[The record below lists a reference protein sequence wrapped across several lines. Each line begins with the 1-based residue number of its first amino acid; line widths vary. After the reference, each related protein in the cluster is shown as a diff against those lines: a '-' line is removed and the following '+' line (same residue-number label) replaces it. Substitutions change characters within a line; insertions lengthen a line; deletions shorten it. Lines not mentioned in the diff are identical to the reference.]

1 MKKLITPLVLAL
13 VLASCSSDDDNTDN
27 NNNNNNQTVDAP
39 ATYLF
44 TRNGENTVSYSGQ
57 SQRIAM
63 AEELISALKDET
75 RDEVSLDAMFAHV
88 EGDQDFSDPDM
99 LELNASSKNVRSKT
113 AGSADYFSSNSTD
126 ANAIKA
132 DFDSWISSQVNDVF
146 PNWENTASPGNA
158 GLAQELGGSIRYV
171 NQKGLEYNQAFAKS
185 LNGAFLA
192 DQICNNYLS
201 SAVLDAGDNV
211 TNNDNDVLVDGK
223 DYTTMEHK
231 WDEAFGY
238 LYGAE
243 EDETSPVL
251 GVDSFLNKYLDKVEG
266 DSDFAGIAD
275 DIYNAFKLGR
285 AAIVAKNYTVR
296 DEQVEILREKIS
308 MIIGIRAVYYLQ
320 GGKSE
325 IANEDL
331 PSAFHDLSEGF
342 GFIYSLQFTR
352 NPMTDAPY
360 VSKSM
365 VDGYINTL
373 MEGDGFW
380 DVTAETLDQMS
391 EDIAAEFGFT
401 VDQAAN

>member
-1 MKKLITPLVLAL
+1 MKKIFTLLLLSVTFI
-13 VLASCSSDDDNTDN
+13 SCSSDDDNTDN
-27 NNNNNNQTVDAP
+27 NNNQSVDAP
-39 ATYLF
+39 ANYQF
-44 TRNGENTVSYSGQ
+44 TRNGNNTVSYSGQ
-57 SQRIAM
+57 TQRIAM
-63 AEELISALKDET
+63 AEELISALKDPT
-75 RDEVSLDAMFAHV
+75 RDQESLNTMFAHV

-113 AGSADYFSSNSTD
+113 AASADYFSSNSTD

-132 DFDSWISSQVNDVF
+132 NFDSWISSQVNDVF
-146 PNWENTASPGNA
+146 PNWGNTASPGNA

-171 NQKGLEYNQAFAKS
+171 NEKGLEYNQAFAKS

-201 SAVLDAGDNV
+201 TAVLDAGDNV

-243 EDETSPVL
+243 EDETAPVL
-251 GVDSFLNKYLDKVEG
+251 EADSFLSKYLYKVED
-266 DSDFAGIAD
+266 DSDFTGIAD
-275 DIYNAFKLGR
+275 DIYDAFKLGR

-325 IANEDL
+325 IANGDL

-360 VSKSM
+360 VSKST
-365 VDGYINTL
+365 VDSYIDTL
-373 MEGDGFW
+373 MEDNGFW
-380 DVTAETLDQMS
+380 DVTPETLDQMS

-401 VDQAAN
+401 VEQAAN

>member
-1 MKKLITPLVLAL
+1 MKKIFTLLLLSVTFI
-13 VLASCSSDDDNTDN
+13 SCSSDDDNTDN
-27 NNNNNNQTVDAP
+27 NNNQNVDAP
-39 ATYLF
+39 ATYQF
-44 TRNGENTVSYSGQ
+44 TRNGNNTVSYSGQ
-57 SQRIAM
+57 TQRIAM
-63 AEELISALKDET
+63 AEELISALKDQN
-75 RDEVSLDAMFAHV
+75 RDEASLDAMFAHA
-88 EGDQDFSDPDM
+88 EGDQDFSDPNM
-99 LELNASSKNVRSKT
+99 LDLNASSKNVRSKT
-113 AGSADYFSSNSTD
+113 AASKDYFDSNSTD

-132 DFDSWISSQVNDVF
+132 NFDSWISSQVNDVF
-146 PNWENTASPGNA
+146 PNWGNTASPGNA

-171 NQKGLEYNQAFAKS
+171 NEKGLEYNQAVAKS
-185 LNGAFLA
+185 FNGAFLA

-211 TNNDNDVLVDGK
+211 DNNDNDVLDVGK
-223 DYTTMEHK
+223 NYTTMEHK

-243 EDETSPVL
+243 EDETAPVL
-251 GVDSFLNKYLDKVEG
+251 EADSFLSKYLYKVEA
-266 DSDFAGIAD
+266 DSDFTGIAD
-275 DIYNAFKLGR
+275 DIYDAFKLGR

-325 IANEDL
+325 IANGDL

-365 VDGYINTL
+365 VDGYIDTL
-373 MEGDGFW
+373 MEDNGFW

>member
-1 MKKLITPLVLAL
+1 MKKIFTILISAL
-13 VLASCSSDDDNTDN
+13 VLISCSSDDDNN
-27 NNNNNNQTVDAP
+27 NGNNNNNQNVDAP
-39 ATYLF
+39 ATYQF

-57 SQRIAM
+57 TQRIAM
-63 AEELISALKDET
+63 AEELISALKDPT
-75 RDEVSLDAMFAHV
+75 RDQESLNTMFAHV
-88 EGDQDFSDPDM
+88 EGDQDFSDPNM

-113 AGSADYFSSNSTD
+113 AASADYFSSNSTD

-132 DFDSWISSQVNDVF
+132 NFDSWISSQVNDVF
-146 PNWENTASPGNA
+146 PNWGNTASPGNA

-171 NQKGLEYNQAFAKS
+171 NEKGLEYNQAVAKS
-185 LNGAFLA
+185 FNGAFLA

-211 TNNDNDVLVDGK
+211 DNNDNDVLDVGK
-223 DYTTMEHK
+223 NYTTMEHK

-243 EDETSPVL
+243 EDETAPVL
-251 GVDSFLNKYLDKVEG
+251 EADSFLSKYLYKVEA
-266 DSDFAGIAD
+266 DSDFTGIAD
-275 DIYNAFKLGR
+275 DIYDAFKLGR

-325 IANEDL
+325 IANGDL

-365 VDGYINTL
+365 VDGYIDTL
-373 MEGDGFW
+373 MEDNGFW
-380 DVTAETLDQMS
+380 DVTPETLDQMS

-401 VDQAAN
+401 VEQAAN

>member
-1 MKKLITPLVLAL
+1 VKKIFTLLLLSVTFI
-13 VLASCSSDDDNTDN
+13 SCSSDDDNTDN
-27 NNNNNNQTVDAP
+27 NNNQNVDAP
-39 ATYLF
+39 ATYQF
-44 TRNGENTVSYSGQ
+44 TRNGNNTVSYSGQ
-57 SQRIAM
+57 TQRIAM
-63 AEELISALKDET
+63 AEELISALKDQN
-75 RDEVSLDAMFAHV
+75 RDEASLDAMFAHA
-88 EGDQDFSDPDM
+88 EGDQDFSDPNM
-99 LELNASSKNVRSKT
+99 LDLNASSKNVRSKT
-113 AGSADYFSSNSTD
+113 AASKDYFDSNSTD

-132 DFDSWISSQVNDVF
+132 NFDSWISSQVNDVF
-146 PNWENTASPGNA
+146 PNWGNTASPGNA

-171 NQKGLEYNQAFAKS
+171 NEKGLEYNQAVAKS
-185 LNGAFLA
+185 FNGAFLA

-211 TNNDNDVLVDGK
+211 DNNDNDVLDVGK
-223 DYTTMEHK
+223 NYTTMEHK

-243 EDETSPVL
+243 EDETAPVL
-251 GVDSFLNKYLDKVEG
+251 EADSFLSKYLYKVEA
-266 DSDFAGIAD
+266 DSDFTGIAD
-275 DIYNAFKLGR
+275 DIYDAFKLGR

-325 IANEDL
+325 IANGDL

-365 VDGYINTL
+365 VDGYIDTL
-373 MEGDGFW
+373 MEDNGFW
-380 DVTAETLDQMS
+380 DVTPETLDQMS

-401 VDQAAN
+401 VEQAAN

>member
-1 MKKLITPLVLAL
+1 MKKIFTLLLLSVTFI
-13 VLASCSSDDDNTDN
+13 SCSSDDDNTDN
-27 NNNNNNQTVDAP
+27 NNNQNVDAP
-39 ATYLF
+39 ATYQF
-44 TRNGENTVSYSGQ
+44 TRNGNNTVSYSGQ
-57 SQRIAM
+57 TQRIAM
-63 AEELISALKDET
+63 AEELISALKDQN
-75 RDEVSLDAMFAHV
+75 RDEASLDAMFAHT
-88 EGDQDFSDPDM
+88 EGDQDFSDPNM
-99 LELNASSKNVRSKT
+99 LDLNASSKNVRSKT
-113 AGSADYFSSNSTD
+113 AASKDYFDSNSTD

-132 DFDSWISSQVNDVF
+132 NFDSWISSQVNDVF
-146 PNWENTASPGNA
+146 PNWGNTASPGNA

-171 NQKGLEYNQAFAKS
+171 NEKGLEYNQAVAKS
-185 LNGAFLA
+185 FNGAFLA

-211 TNNDNDVLVDGK
+211 DNNDNDVLDVGK
-223 DYTTMEHK
+223 NYTTMEHK

-243 EDETSPVL
+243 EDETAPVL
-251 GVDSFLNKYLDKVEG
+251 EADSFLSKYLYKVEA
-266 DSDFAGIAD
+266 DSDFTGIAD
-275 DIYNAFKLGR
+275 DIYDAFKLGR

-325 IANEDL
+325 IANGDL

-365 VDGYINTL
+365 VDGYIDTL
-373 MEGDGFW
+373 MEDNGFW
-380 DVTAETLDQMS
+380 DVTPETLDQMS

>member
-1 MKKLITPLVLAL
+1 MKKIFTLLLLSVTFI
-13 VLASCSSDDDNTDN
+13 SCSSDDDNTDN
-27 NNNNNNQTVDAP
+27 NNNQSVDAP
-39 ATYLF
+39 ANYQF
-44 TRNGENTVSYSGQ
+44 TRNGNNTVSYSGQ
-57 SQRIAM
+57 TQRIAM
-63 AEELISALKDET
+63 AEELISALKDPT
-75 RDEVSLDAMFAHV
+75 RDQESLNTMFAHV

-113 AGSADYFSSNSTD
+113 AASADYFSSNSTD

-132 DFDSWISSQVNDVF
+132 NFDSWISSQVNDVF
-146 PNWENTASPGNA
+146 PNWGNTASPGNA

-171 NQKGLEYNQAFAKS
+171 NEKGLEYNQAFAKS

-201 SAVLDAGDNV
+201 AAVLDAGDNV

-223 DYTTMEHK
+223 NYTTMEHK

-243 EDETSPVL
+243 EDETAPVL
-251 GVDSFLNKYLDKVEG
+251 EADSFLSKYLYKVEA
-266 DSDFAGIAD
+266 DSDFTGIAD
-275 DIYNAFKLGR
+275 DIYDAFKLGR

-325 IANEDL
+325 IANGDL

-373 MEGDGFW
+373 MEDNGFW
-380 DVTAETLDQMS
+380 DVTPETLDQMS

-401 VDQAAN
+401 VEQAAN

>member
-1 MKKLITPLVLAL
+1 MKKIFTLLLLSVTFI
-13 VLASCSSDDDNTDN
+13 SCSSDDDNTDN
-27 NNNNNNQTVDAP
+27 NNNQSVDAP
-39 ATYLF
+39 ANYQF
-44 TRNGENTVSYSGQ
+44 TRNGNNTVSYSGQ
-57 SQRIAM
+57 TQRIAM
-63 AEELISALKDET
+63 AEELISALKDPT
-75 RDEVSLDAMFAHV
+75 RDQESLNTMFAHV

-113 AGSADYFSSNSTD
+113 AASADYFSSNSTD

-132 DFDSWISSQVNDVF
+132 NFDSWISSQVNDVF
-146 PNWENTASPGNA
+146 PNWGNTASPGNA

-171 NQKGLEYNQAFAKS
+171 NEKGLEYNQAFAKS

-201 SAVLDAGDNV
+201 TAVLDAGDNV

-243 EDETSPVL
+243 EDETAPVL
-251 GVDSFLNKYLDKVEG
+251 EADSFLSKYLYKVEA
-266 DSDFAGIAD
+266 DSDFTGIAD
-275 DIYNAFKLGR
+275 DIYDAFKLGR

-325 IANEDL
+325 IANGDL

-360 VSKSM
+360 VSKST
-365 VDGYINTL
+365 VDSYIDTL
-373 MEGDGFW
+373 MEDNGFW
-380 DVTAETLDQMS
+380 DVTPETLDQMS

-401 VDQAAN
+401 VEQAAN

>member
-1 MKKLITPLVLAL
+1 MKKIFTLLLLSVTFI
-13 VLASCSSDDDNTDN
+13 SCSSDDDNTDN
-27 NNNNNNQTVDAP
+27 NNNQSVDAP
-39 ATYLF
+39 ANYQF
-44 TRNGENTVSYSGQ
+44 TRNGNNTVSYSGQ
-57 SQRIAM
+57 TQRIAM
-63 AEELISALKDET
+63 AEELISALKDPT
-75 RDEVSLDAMFAHV
+75 RDQESLNTMFAHV

-113 AGSADYFSSNSTD
+113 AASADYFSSNSTD

-132 DFDSWISSQVNDVF
+132 NFDSWISSQVNDVF
-146 PNWENTASPGNA
+146 PNWGNTASPGNA

-171 NQKGLEYNQAFAKS
+171 NEKGLEYNQAFAKS

-201 SAVLDAGDNV
+201 AAVLDAGDNV
-211 TNNDNDVLVDGK
+211 SNNDNDVIVDGK

-243 EDETSPVL
+243 EDETAPVL
-251 GVDSFLNKYLDKVEG
+251 EADSFLSKYLYKVED
-266 DSDFAGIAD
+266 DSDFTGIAD
-275 DIYNAFKLGR
+275 DIYDAFKLGR

-325 IANEDL
+325 IANGDL

-360 VSKSM
+360 VSKST
-365 VDGYINTL
+365 VDSYIDTL
-373 MEGDGFW
+373 MEDNGFW
-380 DVTAETLDQMS
+380 DVTPETLDQMS

-401 VDQAAN
+401 VEQAAN

>member
-1 MKKLITPLVLAL
+1 MKKIFTLLLLSVALI
-13 VLASCSSDDDNTDN
+13 SCSSDDDNTDN
-27 NNNNNNQTVDAP
+27 NNNQSVDAP
-39 ATYLF
+39 ANYQF
-44 TRNGENTVSYSGQ
+44 TRNGNNTVSYSGQ
-57 SQRIAM
+57 TQRIAM
-63 AEELISALKDET
+63 AEELISALKDPT
-75 RDEVSLDAMFAHV
+75 RDQESLNAMFAHV
-88 EGDQDFSDPDM
+88 EGDQDFSDLDM

-113 AGSADYFSSNSTD
+113 AASADYFSSNSTD

-132 DFDSWISSQVNDVF
+132 NFDSWISSQANDVF
-146 PNWENTASPGNA
+146 PNWGNTASPGNA

-171 NQKGLEYNQAFAKS
+171 NEKGLEYNQAFAKS

-201 SAVLDAGDNV
+201 AAVLDAGDNV

-243 EDETSPVL
+243 EDETAPVL
-251 GVDSFLNKYLDKVEG
+251 EADSFLSKYLYKVEA
-266 DSDFAGIAD
+266 DSDFTGIAD
-275 DIYNAFKLGR
+275 DIYDAFKLGR

-365 VDGYINTL
+365 VDGYIDTL
-373 MEGDGFW
+373 MEGNGFW
-380 DVTAETLDQMS
+380 DVTPETLDQMS

-401 VDQAAN
+401 VEQAAN

>member
-1 MKKLITPLVLAL
+1 MKKIFTLLILSIAFI
-13 VLASCSSDDDNTDN
+13 SCSSDDDNTDN
-27 NNNNNNQTVDAP
+27 NNNQSVDTP
-39 ATYLF
+39 ANYQF
-44 TRNGENTVSYSGQ
+44 TRNGNNTVSYSGQ
-57 SQRIAM
+57 TQRIAM
-63 AEELISALKDET
+63 AEELISALKDPT
-75 RDEVSLDAMFAHV
+75 RNQESLNAMFTHV
-88 EGDQDFSDPDM
+88 EGDQDFNDPDM
-99 LELNASSKNVRSKT
+99 LELNASSKNIRSKT
-113 AGSADYFSSNSTD
+113 AASADYFSSNSTD

-132 DFDSWISSQVNDVF
+132 NFDSWISSQANDVF
-146 PNWENTASPGNA
+146 PNWGNTASPGNA

-171 NQKGLEYNQAFAKS
+171 NEKGLEYNQAFAKS

-201 SAVLDAGDNV
+201 AAVLDAGDNV
-211 TNNDNDVLVDGK
+211 SNNDNDVLVDGK

-243 EDETSPVL
+243 EDETAPVL
-251 GVDSFLNKYLDKVEG
+251 EADSFLSKYLYKVEA
-266 DSDFAGIAD
+266 DSDFTGIAD
-275 DIYNAFKLGR
+275 DIYDAFKLGR

-296 DEQVEILREKIS
+296 DEQIEILREKIS

-352 NPMTDAPY
+352 NPMTDTPY

-365 VDGYINTL
+365 VDGYIDTL
-373 MEGDGFW
+373 MEGNGFW
-380 DVTAETLDQMS
+380 DVTLETLDQMS
-391 EDIAAEFGFT
+391 ENIAAEFGFT
-401 VDQAAN
+401 VEQAAN

>member
-1 MKKLITPLVLAL
+1 MKKIFTLLLLSVTFI
-13 VLASCSSDDDNTDN
+13 SCSSDDDNTDN
-27 NNNNNNQTVDAP
+27 NNNQSVDAP
-39 ATYLF
+39 ANYQF
-44 TRNGENTVSYSGQ
+44 TRNGNNTVSYSGQ
-57 SQRIAM
+57 TQRIAM
-63 AEELISALKDET
+63 AEELISALKDPT
-75 RDEVSLDAMFAHV
+75 RDQESLNTMFAHV

-113 AGSADYFSSNSTD
+113 AASADYFSSNSTD

-132 DFDSWISSQVNDVF
+132 NFDSWISSQVNDVF
-146 PNWENTASPGNA
+146 PNWGNTASPGNA

-171 NQKGLEYNQAFAKS
+171 NEKGLEYNQAFAKS

-201 SAVLDAGDNV
+201 AAVLDAGDNV

-243 EDETSPVL
+243 EDETAPVL
-251 GVDSFLNKYLDKVEG
+251 EADSFLSKYLYKVEA
-266 DSDFAGIAD
+266 DSDFTGIAD
-275 DIYNAFKLGR
+275 DIYDAFKLGR

-325 IANEDL
+325 IANGDL

-360 VSKSM
+360 VSKST
-365 VDGYINTL
+365 VDSYIDTL
-373 MEGDGFW
+373 MEDNGFW
-380 DVTAETLDQMS
+380 DVTPETLDQMS

-401 VDQAAN
+401 VEQAAN

>member
-1 MKKLITPLVLAL
+1 MKKIFTLLLLSVTFI
-13 VLASCSSDDDNTDN
+13 SCSSDDDNTDN
-27 NNNNNNQTVDAP
+27 NNNQSVDAP
-39 ATYLF
+39 ANYQF
-44 TRNGENTVSYSGQ
+44 TRNGNNTVSYSGQ
-57 SQRIAM
+57 TQRIAM
-63 AEELISALKDET
+63 AEELISALKDPT
-75 RDEVSLDAMFAHV
+75 RDQESLNTMFAHV

-113 AGSADYFSSNSTD
+113 AASADYFSSNSTD

-132 DFDSWISSQVNDVF
+132 NFDSWISSQVNDVF
-146 PNWENTASPGNA
+146 PNWGNTASPGNA

-171 NQKGLEYNQAFAKS
+171 NEKGLEYNQAFAKS

-201 SAVLDAGDNV
+201 TAVLDAGDNV

-243 EDETSPVL
+243 EDETAPVL
-251 GVDSFLNKYLDKVEG
+251 EADSFLSKYLYKVEA
-266 DSDFAGIAD
+266 DSDFTGIAD
-275 DIYNAFKLGR
+275 DIYDAFKLGR

-325 IANEDL
+325 IANGDL

-373 MEGDGFW
+373 MEDNGFW
-380 DVTAETLDQMS
+380 DVTPETLDQMS

-401 VDQAAN
+401 VEQAAN

>member
-1 MKKLITPLVLAL
+1 MKKIFTLLILSIAFI
-13 VLASCSSDDDNTDN
+13 SCSSDDDNTDN
-27 NNNNNNQTVDAP
+27 NNNQSVDTP
-39 ATYLF
+39 ANYQF
-44 TRNGENTVSYSGQ
+44 TRNGNNTVSYSGQ
-57 SQRIAM
+57 TQRIAM
-63 AEELISALKDET
+63 AEELISALKDPT
-75 RDEVSLDAMFAHV
+75 RNQESLNAMFTHV
-88 EGDQDFSDPDM
+88 EGDQDFNDPDM
-99 LELNASSKNVRSKT
+99 LELNASSKNIRSKT
-113 AGSADYFSSNSTD
+113 AASADYFSSNSTD

-132 DFDSWISSQVNDVF
+132 NFDSWISSQVNDVF
-146 PNWENTASPGNA
+146 PNWGNTASPGNA

-171 NQKGLEYNQAFAKS
+171 NEKGLEYNQAFAKS

-201 SAVLDAGDNV
+201 AAVLDAGDNV
-211 TNNDNDVLVDGK
+211 SNNDNDVLVDGK

-243 EDETSPVL
+243 EDETEPVL
-251 GVDSFLNKYLDKVEG
+251 EADSFLSKYLYKVEA
-266 DSDFAGIAD
+266 DSDFTGIAD
-275 DIYNAFKLGR
+275 DIYDAFKLGR

-296 DEQVEILREKIS
+296 DEQIEILREKIS

-352 NPMTDAPY
+352 NPMTDTPY

-365 VDGYINTL
+365 VDGYIDTL
-373 MEGDGFW
+373 MEGNGFW
-380 DVTAETLDQMS
+380 DVTPETLDQMS
-391 EDIAAEFGFT
+391 ENIAAEFGFT
-401 VDQAAN
+401 VEQAAN

>member
-1 MKKLITPLVLAL
+1 MKKIFTLLLLSVTFI
-13 VLASCSSDDDNTDN
+13 SCSSDDDNTDN
-27 NNNNNNQTVDAP
+27 NNNQNVDAP
-39 ATYLF
+39 ATYQF
-44 TRNGENTVSYSGQ
+44 TRNGNNTVSYSGQ
-57 SQRIAM
+57 TQRIAM
-63 AEELISALKDET
+63 AEELISALKDQN
-75 RDEVSLDAMFAHV
+75 RDEASLDAMFAHA
-88 EGDQDFSDPDM
+88 EGDQDFSDPNM
-99 LELNASSKNVRSKT
+99 LDLNASSKNVRSKT
-113 AGSADYFSSNSTD
+113 AASKDYFDSNSTD

-132 DFDSWISSQVNDVF
+132 NFDSWISSQVNDVF
-146 PNWENTASPGNA
+146 PNWGNTASPGNA

-171 NQKGLEYNQAFAKS
+171 NEKGLEYNQAVAKS
-185 LNGAFLA
+185 FNGAFLA

-211 TNNDNDVLVDGK
+211 DNNDNDVLDVGK
-223 DYTTMEHK
+223 NYTTMEHK

-243 EDETSPVL
+243 EDETAPVL
-251 GVDSFLNKYLDKVEG
+251 EADSFLSKYLYKVEA
-266 DSDFAGIAD
+266 DSDFTGIAD
-275 DIYNAFKLGR
+275 DIYDAFKLGR

-325 IANEDL
+325 IANGDL

-365 VDGYINTL
+365 VDGYIDTL
-373 MEGDGFW
+373 MEDNGFW
-380 DVTAETLDQMS
+380 DVTPETLDQMS

-401 VDQAAN
+401 VEQAAN

>member
-1 MKKLITPLVLAL
+1 MKKIFTLLLLSVALI
-13 VLASCSSDDDNTDN
+13 SCSSDDDNTDN
-27 NNNNNNQTVDAP
+27 NNNQSVDAP
-39 ATYLF
+39 ANYQF
-44 TRNGENTVSYSGQ
+44 TRNGNNTVSYSGQ
-57 SQRIAM
+57 TQRIAM
-63 AEELISALKDET
+63 AEELISALKDPT
-75 RDEVSLDAMFAHV
+75 RDQESLNAMFAHV
-88 EGDQDFSDPDM
+88 EGDQDFSDLDM

-113 AGSADYFSSNSTD
+113 AASADYFSSNSTD

-132 DFDSWISSQVNDVF
+132 NFDSWISSQANDVF
-146 PNWENTASPGNA
+146 PNWGNTASPGNA

-171 NQKGLEYNQAFAKS
+171 NEKGLEYNQAFAKS

-201 SAVLDAGDNV
+201 AAVLDAGDNV
-211 TNNDNDVLVDGK
+211 TNNDDDVLVDGK
-223 DYTTMEHK
+223 NYTTMEHK

-243 EDETSPVL
+243 EDETAPVL
-251 GVDSFLNKYLDKVEG
+251 EADSFLSKYLYKVEA
-266 DSDFAGIAD
+266 DSDFTGIAD
-275 DIYNAFKLGR
+275 DIYDAFKLGR

-365 VDGYINTL
+365 VDGYIDTL
-373 MEGDGFW
+373 MEGNGFW
-380 DVTAETLDQMS
+380 DVTPETLDQMS

-401 VDQAAN
+401 VEQAAN

>member
-1 MKKLITPLVLAL
+1 LKKIFTLLLLSVAFI
-13 VLASCSSDDDNTDN
+13 SCSSDDDNTDN
-27 NNNNNNQTVDAP
+27 SNSQSVDAP
-39 ATYLF
+39 ANYQF
-44 TRNGENTVSYSGQ
+44 TRNGNNTVSYSGQ
-57 SQRIAM
+57 TQRIAM
-63 AEELISALKDET
+63 AEELISALKDPT
-75 RDEVSLDAMFAHV
+75 RDQESLNAMFAHV

-113 AGSADYFSSNSTD
+113 AASADYFSSNSTD

-132 DFDSWISSQVNDVF
+132 NFDSWISSQVNDVF
-146 PNWENTASPGNA
+146 PNWGNTASPGNA

-171 NQKGLEYNQAFAKS
+171 NEKGLEYNQAFAKS

-201 SAVLDAGDNV
+201 AAVLDAGDNV

-243 EDETSPVL
+243 EDETAPVL
-251 GVDSFLNKYLDKVEG
+251 EADSFLSKYLYKVED
-266 DSDFAGIAD
+266 DSDFTGIAD
-275 DIYNAFKLGR
+275 DIYDAFKLGR

-325 IANEDL
+325 IANGDL

-365 VDGYINTL
+365 VDGYIDTL
-373 MEGDGFW
+373 MEDNGFW
-380 DVTAETLDQMS
+380 DVTPETLDQMS

>member
-1 MKKLITPLVLAL
+1 MKKIFTLLLLSVAFI
-13 VLASCSSDDDNTDN
+13 SCSSDDDNTDN
-27 NNNNNNQTVDAP
+27 NNNQSVDAP
-39 ATYLF
+39 ANYQF
-44 TRNGENTVSYSGQ
+44 TRNGNNTVSYSGQ
-57 SQRIAM
+57 TQRIAM
-63 AEELISALKDET
+63 AEELISALKDPT
-75 RDEVSLDAMFAHV
+75 RDQESLNAMFAHV
-88 EGDQDFSDPDM
+88 EGDQDFSDLDM

-113 AGSADYFSSNSTD
+113 AASADYFSSNSTD

-132 DFDSWISSQVNDVF
+132 NFDSWISSQANDVF
-146 PNWENTASPGNA
+146 PNWGNTASPGNA

-171 NQKGLEYNQAFAKS
+171 NEKGLEYNQAFAKS

-201 SAVLDAGDNV
+201 AAVLDAGDNV

-243 EDETSPVL
+243 EDETAPVL
-251 GVDSFLNKYLDKVEG
+251 EADSFLSKYLYKVEA
-266 DSDFAGIAD
+266 DSDFTGIAD
-275 DIYNAFKLGR
+275 DIYDAFKLGR

-365 VDGYINTL
+365 VDGYIDTL
-373 MEGDGFW
+373 MEGNGFW
-380 DVTAETLDQMS
+380 DVTPETLDQMS
-391 EDIAAEFGFT
+391 ENIATEFGFT
-401 VDQAAN
+401 VEQAAN

>member
-1 MKKLITPLVLAL
+1 MKKIFTLLLLSVTFI
-13 VLASCSSDDDNTDN
+13 SCSSDDDNTDN
-27 NNNNNNQTVDAP
+27 NNNQSVDAP
-39 ATYLF
+39 ANYQF
-44 TRNGENTVSYSGQ
+44 TRNGNNTVSYSGQ
-57 SQRIAM
+57 TQRIAM
-63 AEELISALKDET
+63 AEELISALKDPT
-75 RDEVSLDAMFAHV
+75 RDQESLNTMFAHV
-88 EGDQDFSDPDM
+88 EGDQDFSDP
-99 LELNASSKNVRSKT
+99 ELNASSKNVRSKT
-113 AGSADYFSSNSTD
+113 AASTDYFSSNSTD

-132 DFDSWISSQVNDVF
+132 NFDSWISSQVNDVF
-146 PNWENTASPGNA
+146 PNWGNTASPGNA

-171 NQKGLEYNQAFAKS
+171 NEKGLEYNQAFAKS

-201 SAVLDAGDNV
+201 TAVLDAGDNV

-243 EDETSPVL
+243 EDETAPVL
-251 GVDSFLNKYLDKVEG
+251 EADSFLSKYLYKVEA
-266 DSDFAGIAD
+266 DSDFTGIAD
-275 DIYNAFKLGR
+275 DIYDAFKLGR

-325 IANEDL
+325 IANGDL

-373 MEGDGFW
+373 MEDNGFW
-380 DVTAETLDQMS
+380 DVTPETLDQMS

-401 VDQAAN
+401 VEQAAN

>member
-1 MKKLITPLVLAL
+1 MKKIFTLLLLSVTFI
-13 VLASCSSDDDNTDN
+13 SCSSDDDNTDN
-27 NNNNNNQTVDAP
+27 NNNQSVDAP
-39 ATYLF
+39 ANYQF
-44 TRNGENTVSYSGQ
+44 TRNGNNTVSYSGQ
-57 SQRIAM
+57 TQRIAM
-63 AEELISALKDET
+63 AEELISALKDPT
-75 RDEVSLDAMFAHV
+75 RDQESLNTMFAHV

-113 AGSADYFSSNSTD
+113 AASADYFSSNSTD

-132 DFDSWISSQVNDVF
+132 NFDSWISSQVNDVF
-146 PNWENTASPGNA
+146 PNWGNTASPGNA

-171 NQKGLEYNQAFAKS
+171 NEKGLEYNQAFAKS

-201 SAVLDAGDNV
+201 AAVLDAGDNV

-223 DYTTMEHK
+223 NYTTMEHK

-243 EDETSPVL
+243 EDETAPVL
-251 GVDSFLNKYLDKVEG
+251 EADSFLSKYLYKVED
-266 DSDFAGIAD
+266 DSDFTGIAD
-275 DIYNAFKLGR
+275 DIYDAFKLGR

-325 IANEDL
+325 IANGDL

-373 MEGDGFW
+373 MEDNGFW
-380 DVTAETLDQMS
+380 DVTPETLDQMS

-401 VDQAAN
+401 VEQAAN

>member
-1 MKKLITPLVLAL
+1 MKKIFTLLLLSVTFI
-13 VLASCSSDDDNTDN
+13 SCSSDDDNTDN
-27 NNNNNNQTVDAP
+27 NNNQSVDAP
-39 ATYLF
+39 ANYQF
-44 TRNGENTVSYSGQ
+44 TRNGNNTVSYSGQ
-57 SQRIAM
+57 TQRIAM
-63 AEELISALKDET
+63 AEELISALKDPT
-75 RDEVSLDAMFAHV
+75 RDQESLNTMFAHV

-113 AGSADYFSSNSTD
+113 AASTDYFSSNSTD

-132 DFDSWISSQVNDVF
+132 NFDSWISSQVNDVF
-146 PNWENTASPGNA
+146 PNWGNTASPGNA

-171 NQKGLEYNQAFAKS
+171 NEKGLEYNQAFAKS

-201 SAVLDAGDNV
+201 TAVLDAGDNV

-243 EDETSPVL
+243 EDETAPVL
-251 GVDSFLNKYLDKVEG
+251 EADSFLSKYLYKVEA
-266 DSDFAGIAD
+266 DSDFTGIAD
-275 DIYNAFKLGR
+275 DIYDAFKLGR

-325 IANEDL
+325 IANGDL

-373 MEGDGFW
+373 MEDNGFW
-380 DVTAETLDQMS
+380 DVTPETLDQMS

-401 VDQAAN
+401 VEQAAN

>member
-1 MKKLITPLVLAL
+1 MKKIFTLLILSIAFI
-13 VLASCSSDDDNTDN
+13 SCSSDDDNTDN
-27 NNNNNNQTVDAP
+27 NNNQSFDTP
-39 ATYLF
+39 ANYQF
-44 TRNGENTVSYSGQ
+44 TRNGNNTVSYSGQ
-57 SQRIAM
+57 TQRIAM
-63 AEELISALKDET
+63 AEELISALKDPT
-75 RDEVSLDAMFAHV
+75 RNQESLNAMFTHV
-88 EGDQDFSDPDM
+88 EGDQDFNDPDM

-113 AGSADYFSSNSTD
+113 AASADYFSSNSTD

-132 DFDSWISSQVNDVF
+132 NFDSWISSQANDVF
-146 PNWENTASPGNA
+146 PNWGNTASPGNA

-171 NQKGLEYNQAFAKS
+171 NEKGLEYNQAFAKS

-201 SAVLDAGDNV
+201 AAVLDAGDNV

-243 EDETSPVL
+243 EDETAPVL
-251 GVDSFLNKYLDKVEG
+251 EADSFLSKYLYKVEA
-266 DSDFAGIAD
+266 DSDFTGIAD
-275 DIYNAFKLGR
+275 DIYDAFKLGR

-296 DEQVEILREKIS
+296 DEQIEILREKIS

-352 NPMTDAPY
+352 NPMTDTPY

-365 VDGYINTL
+365 VDGYIDTL
-373 MEGDGFW
+373 MEGNGFW
-380 DVTAETLDQMS
+380 DVTPETLDQMS
-391 EDIAAEFGFT
+391 ENIAAEFGFT
-401 VDQAAN
+401 VEQAAN

>member
-1 MKKLITPLVLAL
+1 MKKIFTLLLLSVTFI
-13 VLASCSSDDDNTDN
+13 SCSSDDDNTDN
-27 NNNNNNQTVDAP
+27 NNNQSVDAP
-39 ATYLF
+39 ANYQF
-44 TRNGENTVSYSGQ
+44 TRNGNNTVSYSGQ
-57 SQRIAM
+57 TQRIAM
-63 AEELISALKDET
+63 AEELISALKDPT
-75 RDEVSLDAMFAHV
+75 RDQESLNTMFAHV

-113 AGSADYFSSNSTD
+113 AASADYFSSNSTD

-132 DFDSWISSQVNDVF
+132 NFDSWISSQVNDVF
-146 PNWENTASPGNA
+146 PNWGNTASPGNA

-171 NQKGLEYNQAFAKS
+171 NEKGLEYNQAFAKS

-201 SAVLDAGDNV
+201 AAVLDAGDNV
-211 TNNDNDVLVDGK
+211 SNNDNDVIVDGK

-243 EDETSPVL
+243 EDETAPVL
-251 GVDSFLNKYLDKVEG
+251 EADSFLSKYLYKVEA
-266 DSDFAGIAD
+266 DSDFTGIAD
-275 DIYNAFKLGR
+275 DIYDAFKLGR

-325 IANEDL
+325 IANGDL

-360 VSKSM
+360 VSKST
-365 VDGYINTL
+365 VDSYIDTL
-373 MEGDGFW
+373 MEDNGFW
-380 DVTAETLDQMS
+380 DVTPETLDQMS

-401 VDQAAN
+401 VEQAAN

>member
-1 MKKLITPLVLAL
+1 MKKIFTLLLLSVAFI
-13 VLASCSSDDDNTDN
+13 SCSSDDDNTDN
-27 NNNNNNQTVDAP
+27 NNNQSVDAP
-39 ATYLF
+39 ANYQF
-44 TRNGENTVSYSGQ
+44 TRNGNNTVSYSGQ
-57 SQRIAM
+57 TQRIAM
-63 AEELISALKDET
+63 AEELISALKDPT
-75 RDEVSLDAMFAHV
+75 RDQESLNAMFAHV
-88 EGDQDFSDPDM
+88 EGDQDFSDLDM

-113 AGSADYFSSNSTD
+113 AASADYFSSNSTD

-132 DFDSWISSQVNDVF
+132 NFDSWISSQANDVF
-146 PNWENTASPGNA
+146 PNWGNTASPGNA

-171 NQKGLEYNQAFAKS
+171 NEKGLEYNQAFAKS

-201 SAVLDAGDNV
+201 AAVLDAGDNV
-211 TNNDNDVLVDGK
+211 SNNDNDVLVDGK

-243 EDETSPVL
+243 EDETAPVL
-251 GVDSFLNKYLDKVEG
+251 EADSFLSKYLYKVEA
-266 DSDFAGIAD
+266 DSDFTGIAD
-275 DIYNAFKLGR
+275 DIYDAFKLGR

-365 VDGYINTL
+365 VDGYIDTL
-373 MEGDGFW
+373 MEGNGFW
-380 DVTAETLDQMS
+380 DVTPETLDQIS

-401 VDQAAN
+401 VEQAAN

>member
-1 MKKLITPLVLAL
+1 MKKIFTLLLLSVAFI
-13 VLASCSSDDDNTDN
+13 SCSSDDDNTDN
-27 NNNNNNQTVDAP
+27 NNNQSVDAP
-39 ATYLF
+39 ANYQF
-44 TRNGENTVSYSGQ
+44 TRNGNNTVSYSGQ
-57 SQRIAM
+57 TQRIAM
-63 AEELISALKDET
+63 AEELISALKDPT
-75 RDEVSLDAMFAHV
+75 RDQESLNTMFAHV

-113 AGSADYFSSNSTD
+113 AASADYFSSNSTD

-132 DFDSWISSQVNDVF
+132 NFDSWISSQVNDVF
-146 PNWENTASPGNA
+146 PNWGNTASPGNA

-171 NQKGLEYNQAFAKS
+171 NEKGLEYNQAFAKS

-201 SAVLDAGDNV
+201 AAVLDAGDNV
-211 TNNDNDVLVDGK
+211 SNNDNDVLVDGK

-243 EDETSPVL
+243 EDETEPVL
-251 GVDSFLNKYLDKVEG
+251 EADSFLSKYLYKVEA
-266 DSDFAGIAD
+266 DSDFTGIAD
-275 DIYNAFKLGR
+275 DIYDAFKLGR

-325 IANEDL
+325 IANGDL

-373 MEGDGFW
+373 MEDNGFW
-380 DVTAETLDQMS
+380 DVTPETLDQMS

-401 VDQAAN
+401 VEQAAN

>member
-1 MKKLITPLVLAL
+1 MKKIFTLLLLSVTFI
-13 VLASCSSDDDNTDN
+13 SCSSDDDNTDN
-27 NNNNNNQTVDAP
+27 NNNQSVDAP
-39 ATYLF
+39 ANYQF
-44 TRNGENTVSYSGQ
+44 TRNGNNTVSYSGQ
-57 SQRIAM
+57 TQRIAM
-63 AEELISALKDET
+63 AEELISALKDPT
-75 RDEVSLDAMFAHV
+75 RDQESLNTMFAHV
-88 EGDQDFSDPDM
+88 EGDQDFSDP
-99 LELNASSKNVRSKT
+99 ELNASSKNVRSKT
-113 AGSADYFSSNSTD
+113 AASTDYFSSNSTD

-132 DFDSWISSQVNDVF
+132 NFDSWISSQVNDVF
-146 PNWENTASPGNA
+146 PNWGNTASPGNA

-171 NQKGLEYNQAFAKS
+171 NEKGLEYNQAFAKS

-201 SAVLDAGDNV
+201 AAVLDAGDNV

-243 EDETSPVL
+243 EDETAPVL
-251 GVDSFLNKYLDKVEG
+251 EADSFLSKYLYKVEA
-266 DSDFAGIAD
+266 DSDFTGIAD
-275 DIYNAFKLGR
+275 DIYDAFKLGR

-325 IANEDL
+325 IANGDL

-373 MEGDGFW
+373 MEDNGFW
-380 DVTAETLDQMS
+380 DVTPETLDQMS

-401 VDQAAN
+401 VEQAAN

>member
-1 MKKLITPLVLAL
+1 MKKIFTLLLLSVTFI
-13 VLASCSSDDDNTDN
+13 SCSSDDDNTDN
-27 NNNNNNQTVDAP
+27 NNNQSVDAP
-39 ATYLF
+39 ANYQF
-44 TRNGENTVSYSGQ
+44 TRNGNNTVSYSGQ
-57 SQRIAM
+57 TQRIAM
-63 AEELISALKDET
+63 AEELISALKDPT
-75 RDEVSLDAMFAHV
+75 RDQESLNTMFAHV
-88 EGDQDFSDPDM
+88 EGDQDFSDP
-99 LELNASSKNVRSKT
+99 ELNASSKNVRSKT
-113 AGSADYFSSNSTD
+113 AASTDYFSSNSTD

-132 DFDSWISSQVNDVF
+132 NFDSWISSQVNDVF
-146 PNWENTASPGNA
+146 PNWGNTASPGNA

-171 NQKGLEYNQAFAKS
+171 NEKGLEYNQAFAKS

-201 SAVLDAGDNV
+201 TAVLDAGDNV

-243 EDETSPVL
+243 EDETAPVL
-251 GVDSFLNKYLDKVEG
+251 EADSFLSKYLYKVEA
-266 DSDFAGIAD
+266 DSDFTGIAD
-275 DIYNAFKLGR
+275 DIYDAFKLGR

-325 IANEDL
+325 IANGDL

-360 VSKSM
+360 VSKST
-365 VDGYINTL
+365 VDSYIDTL
-373 MEGDGFW
+373 MEDNGFW
-380 DVTAETLDQMS
+380 DVTPETLDQMS

-401 VDQAAN
+401 VEQAAN

>member
-1 MKKLITPLVLAL
+1 MKKIFTLLLLSVTFI
-13 VLASCSSDDDNTDN
+13 SCSSDDDNTDN
-27 NNNNNNQTVDAP
+27 NNNQSVDAP
-39 ATYLF
+39 ANYQF
-44 TRNGENTVSYSGQ
+44 TRNGNNTVSYSGQ
-57 SQRIAM
+57 TQRIAM
-63 AEELISALKDET
+63 AEELISALKDPT
-75 RDEVSLDAMFAHV
+75 RDQESLNTMFAHV

-113 AGSADYFSSNSTD
+113 AASADYFSSNSTD

-132 DFDSWISSQVNDVF
+132 NFDSWISSQVNDVF
-146 PNWENTASPGNA
+146 PNWGNTASPGNA

-171 NQKGLEYNQAFAKS
+171 NEKGLEYNQAFAKS

-201 SAVLDAGDNV
+201 TAVLDAGDNV

-243 EDETSPVL
+243 EDETAPVL
-251 GVDSFLNKYLDKVEG
+251 EADSFLSKYLYKVEA
-266 DSDFAGIAD
+266 DSDFTGIAD
-275 DIYNAFKLGR
+275 DIYDAFKLGR

-325 IANEDL
+325 IANGDL

-373 MEGDGFW
+373 MEDNGFW
-380 DVTAETLDQMS
+380 DVTPETLDQMS

>member
-1 MKKLITPLVLAL
+1 MKKIFTLLILSIAFI
-13 VLASCSSDDDNTDN
+13 SCSSDDDNTDN
-27 NNNNNNQTVDAP
+27 NNNQSFDTP
-39 ATYLF
+39 ANYQF
-44 TRNGENTVSYSGQ
+44 TRNGNNTVSYSGQ
-57 SQRIAM
+57 TQRIAM
-63 AEELISALKDET
+63 AEELISALKDPT
-75 RDEVSLDAMFAHV
+75 RNQESLNAMFTHI
-88 EGDQDFSDPDM
+88 EGDQDFNDPDM

-113 AGSADYFSSNSTD
+113 AASADYFSSNSTD

-132 DFDSWISSQVNDVF
+132 NFDSWISSQANDVF
-146 PNWENTASPGNA
+146 PNWGNTASPGNA

-171 NQKGLEYNQAFAKS
+171 NEKGLEYNQAFAKS

-201 SAVLDAGDNV
+201 AAVLDAGDNV

-243 EDETSPVL
+243 EDETAPVL
-251 GVDSFLNKYLDKVEG
+251 EADSFLSKYLYKVEA
-266 DSDFAGIAD
+266 DSDFTGIAD
-275 DIYNAFKLGR
+275 DIYDAFKLGR

>member
-1 MKKLITPLVLAL
+1 MKKIFTLLLLSVALI
-13 VLASCSSDDDNTDN
+13 SCSSDDDNTDN
-27 NNNNNNQTVDAP
+27 NNNQSVDAP
-39 ATYLF
+39 ANYQF
-44 TRNGENTVSYSGQ
+44 TRNGNNTVSYSGQ
-57 SQRIAM
+57 TQRIAM
-63 AEELISALKDET
+63 AEELISALKDPT
-75 RDEVSLDAMFAHV
+75 RDQESLNAMFAHV
-88 EGDQDFSDPDM
+88 EGDQDFSDLDM

-113 AGSADYFSSNSTD
+113 AASADYFSSNSTD
-126 ANAIKA
+126 ANAIKTN
-132 DFDSWISSQVNDVF
+132 FDSWISSQANDVF
-146 PNWENTASPGNA
+146 PNWGNTASPGNA

-171 NQKGLEYNQAFAKS
+171 NEKGLEYNQAFAKS

-201 SAVLDAGDNV
+201 AAVLDAGDNV

-243 EDETSPVL
+243 EDETAPVL
-251 GVDSFLNKYLDKVEG
+251 EADSFLSKYLYKVEA
-266 DSDFAGIAD
+266 DSDFTGIAD
-275 DIYNAFKLGR
+275 DIYDAFKLGR

-296 DEQVEILREKIS
+296 DEQIEILREKIS

-365 VDGYINTL
+365 VDGYIDTL
-373 MEGDGFW
+373 MEGNGFW
-380 DVTAETLDQMS
+380 DVTPETLDQMS

-401 VDQAAN
+401 VEQAAN

>member
-1 MKKLITPLVLAL
+1 
-13 VLASCSSDDDNTDN
+13 
-27 NNNNNNQTVDAP
+27 
-39 ATYLF
+39 
-44 TRNGENTVSYSGQ
+44 
-57 SQRIAM
+57 M

-75 RDEVSLDAMFAHV
+75 RDEASLDAMFAHA

-99 LELNASSKNVRSKT
+99 LGLNASSKNVRSKT
-113 AGSADYFSSNSTD
+113 AASADYFSSNSTD

-132 DFDSWISSQVNDVF
+132 DFDGWISSQVSDVF
-146 PNWENTASPGNA
+146 PNWGNTAEPGVA
-158 GLAQELGGSIRYV
+158 GLVQELGGSIRYV
-171 NQKGLEYNQAFAKS
+171 NGKGLEYNQAVAKS
-185 LNGAFLA
+185 FNGAFLA

-211 TNNDNDVLVDGK
+211 TNNDNDILDDGK
-223 DYTTMEHK
+223 NYTTMEHK

-243 EDETSPVL
+243 EDETAPVL
-251 GVDSFLNKYLDKVEG
+251 EADSFLSKYLYKVEG

-325 IANEDL
+325 IANGDL

-365 VDGYINTL
+365 VDGYIATL
-373 MEGDGFW
+373 MEGNGFW
-380 DVTAETLDQMS
+380 DVTADTLDQMS